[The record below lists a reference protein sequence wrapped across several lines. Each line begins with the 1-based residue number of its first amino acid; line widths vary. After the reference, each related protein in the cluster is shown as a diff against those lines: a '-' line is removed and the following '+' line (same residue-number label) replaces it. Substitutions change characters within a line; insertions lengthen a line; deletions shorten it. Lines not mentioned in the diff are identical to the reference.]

1 MPDCKT
7 ITRHQCS
14 ELMSYPTQLTIILYP
29 IGTSY
34 LPNGVWTAKTGE
46 PAGTHCPT
54 HTTHGR
60 VVPCMNSTH
69 NPPGRV
75 GPPPLLT

>member
-14 ELMSYPTQLTIILYP
+14 ELMSYLTQLTIILYP

-46 PAGTHCPT
+46 PVGTHRSLT
-54 HTTHGR
+54 
-60 VVPCMNSTH
+60 
-69 NPPGRV
+69 
-75 GPPPLLT
+75 LLTGGLSNL